1 MSYAGRM
8 TMTMDRPTAEFMSA
22 EAARIA
28 EANPPSAVALT
39 VFLGVFTVA
48 GFVIGRSWFYLAKVI
63 AISYL
68 ASRYGYRKGLKVP
81 VEAKA
86 PAQPSYPQ

>member
-1 MSYAGRM
+1 M
-8 TMTMDRPTAEFMSA
+8 TAVMDRATVELMDQEST
-22 EAARIA
+22 RLA

-39 VFLGVFTVA
+39 LFLGLFTVL

-63 AISYL
+63 AITYL

-81 VEAKA
+81 VEVKT
-86 PAQPSYPQ
+86 PSMPSVPQ